1 MLVKEIMTK
10 NVVTIEAKKS
20 AYDAAMKYKEY
31 KVGCLVVEENGYCV
45 GILTERD
52 MIERVLCLHRNP
64 DTTQVH
70 EIMTAPIRTI
80 YALDNVEKAIQVMKD
95 HHIKKLPV
103 ISNNAIV
110 GIITIT
116 DISNARSEFTK
127 QFMETWMKPQWQD

>member
-10 NVVTIEAKKS
+10 NVVTIEAKKT
-20 AYDAAMKYKEY
+20 AFDAALKYREK
-31 KVGCLVVEENGYCV
+31 KVGCLVVEDNGYCV

-52 MIERVLCLHRNP
+52 LIERVMSKLRNP
-64 DTTQVH
+64 EQTTVQD
-70 EIMTAPIRTI
+70 IMTTPIRTV
-80 YALDNVEKAIQVMKD
+80 YALDSIEKATKIMVE

-116 DISNARSEFTK
+116 DISQARSELTK
-127 QFMETWMKPQWQD
+127 QFMESWIKPRWED